1 MTPRAGFFKAFFGSC
16 CGRDIFYTLRHHSWV
31 RCLSHLFL
39 LSLITGCI
47 IGNVQSRRFTS
58 LIDASQTAFTA
69 LFGQSVWVTP
79 PTGSW
84 NWVCP
89 VKDPHTPREMTLP
102 GGGRLY
108 YTGSSRAI
116 PKSLKEISGAAVV
129 WSPSELGISVP
140 VANGEYNCVI
150 IDRSAARIDRF
161 SGSSS
166 ALERVFQRA
175 PDKAAL
181 EKILSRDKLRKE
193 EAALLFMTLNFL
205 FSISSVIG
213 TVFWNFF
220 LTLLYTGIFIGMYR
234 LLNGPSG
241 RLRFLTLK
249 EMWKCG
255 IYAAFPAMAVA
266 TFFPVLDLP
275 LVSYETV
282 FMIGLLLY
290 WLSVIAR
297 LERTPDDNEVNNAN

>member
-31 RCLSHLFL
+31 RCLTHLFL

-47 IGNVQSRRFTS
+47 IGNVQSRRFSS

-84 NWVCP
+84 NWVAP
-89 VKDPHTPREMTLP
+89 VKDPLKPREMTLP

-150 IDRSAARIDRF
+150 INRASARIDRF
-161 SGSSS
+161 SGTNAS
-166 ALERVFQRA
+166 
-175 PDKAAL
+175 L
-181 EKILSRDKLRKE
+181 EKIFQKAPEKLPAEKLSE
-193 EAALLFMTLNFL
+193 ENVDIFFAVIHFL
-205 FSISSVIG
+205 FSVTAVCG

-275 LVSYETV
+275 LISYETV